1 MPLPGGE
8 ADKLG
13 NRYEGRWTVY
23 CMIDVMDEKA
33 DYIELEKPGE
43 DAFEFFLKRNGQL
56 ECHQVKRQIA
66 GLGQWT
72 VSSLENNQNH
82 VLSSFWRTLQRPDA
96 ICVFVSTQGSELGE
110 LIKRIK
116 DSQSWKDFETNY
128 LNKSLTEIFNKLCEK
143 WTNCSQLV
151 GYNFL
156 KRVIIRNTG
165 DEDQL
170 IETIDTR
177 LTVLVEGDPQVIR
190 LELGELILDKLHCQL
205 TAHDIWH
212 HLEQIGYRR
221 RQWSKDPH
229 VFAAIEK
236 NNELYLSRFNNEKI
250 AGEFIERNEANIAI
264 DKLISLTDKK
274 GLLLTGEAGLGKSGV
289 LGQVLTTLK
298 TQGIPLIVF
307 RIDRLEPTLFPH
319 QLGEQLGLPDSPAN
333 VLAAI
338 AQGRECVLIIDQ
350 LDAVSQASG
359 RNPWFFECVE
369 QIIKQAKVHEN
380 IRLLLAC
387 RKFDL
392 DNDSRFRDLVKS
404 DGILENLEI
413 RRLSHTQVK
422 EVCSRLKLDETK
434 LTPVQLDLLSI
445 PLHLKLLEEV
455 IENLESNAFD
465 LSTVQELYDAFWN
478 RKQEQIKDYLRRP
491 FQWTK
496 VIDTLCQYMS
506 KNQTIS
512 APQEI
517 VDDWAD
523 DANAM
528 ASNHVLVKEDKRFS
542 FFHESFFD
550 YAFARRF
557 SVNDQKLLDY
567 LLGREQ
573 HLFYRTQVRQIL
585 FYRRQQNFNNFNLYL
600 DDLNDLLTHADV
612 RFHIKK
618 LVFALLTDLNDPTEE
633 EWEILKDLIN
643 HQSGGISHQVWQL
656 LSISSYWFK
665 LIDDLGILVNW
676 LNSKNNELIDKT
688 INILFGIQRRFGQH
702 SDRIAELLKPYVG
715 LSDEWRKRFLFL
727 MVWCDLNQGRRF
739 FELFLQLI
747 DDGTLDDARGP
758 IAVNSE
764 FWDIIYS
771 LPEKQ
776 PQWSCEVIGH
786 YLHRRLQLSVT
797 QGQVNPFDWN
807 NPTISDG
814 RSDEQILLL
823 SAKNAPLEFVN
834 NVLPFML
841 QVIELNIDKT
851 WHTPWKDLVWGD
863 RIYGTGHQIERVI
876 LTAISTALSI
886 IASQQPET
894 LIEIENQFKLKES
907 KFETIEY
914 LLIRAYTANPEFF
927 GNVAIDYLC
936 EKLTRFQTGYSIS
949 AGNGNAAQYWATKEL
964 LEAVSPH
971 CSDFHLQKLE
981 ANLLNYYP
989 EWEKDYNYR
998 YSRGYAQ
1005 LILLGSIAPTRRS
1018 KKVMSRLQEL
1028 ERKFVDLQWIK
1039 VPGKIDPPENVEA
1052 WFIDSPIPERATER
1066 MTDKQWLKAIS
1077 QYDYTDAGSN
1087 FEKRGE
1093 LTGGAWQL
1101 SSNLQ
1106 KEVSKNSLRFAKLI
1120 QQFPHDANECYF
1132 NAVLQGISDSE
1143 IKLDLDL
1150 ETLSQVLQFC
1160 HQLPH
1165 KSYGKSIS
1173 RLFQK
1178 LADFE
1183 WENSTLDILIDY
1195 ALNDPDPKQET
1206 RQSKIKT
1213 DNSSRQEDFLFLG
1226 INSVRGSAVGAIAR
1240 LIFANKERADYFR
1253 KFLPQIVTDHSIAV
1267 RACAA
1272 EMLTALLNYDR
1283 DLAVNLFLDLCK
1295 TEDILLGVPTVER
1308 FLYYALHTHYSKL
1321 SSIFERMIRSDQS
1334 TVIRVGSRQSC
1345 LASLNIEEANT
1356 LVNECL
1362 NGTVDHRIAAAE
1374 IFRGNLQSAYFRQS
1388 CENNLIPL
1396 FSDPD
1401 EPVRKEAARCFSK
1414 FEGNELAQYTNLIEQ
1429 FVNTPAFSTSCYSL
1443 IHSLEKTTAKLP
1455 EVTCLVCEKFVESF
1469 GIESGDIRTSSA
1481 GDSNT
1486 ISKLLIR
1493 VYSQNSRNSKLQ
1505 SRCLDVVDR
1514 MMEMGSYGLDKALLD
1529 YAVVSL
1535 V

>member
-66 GLGQWT
+66 GRGQWT

-82 VLSSFWRTLQRPDA
+82 VLSNFWTTLQNQSA
-96 ICVFVSTQGSELGE
+96 NCVFVSTQGSELGE
-110 LIKRIK
+110 LIKRVK
-116 DSQSWKDFETNY
+116 DSQSWEDFETNY
-128 LNKSLTEIFNKLCEK
+128 LNQSLTEVFNKLCGK
-143 WTNCSQLV
+143 WTNCSQFV
-151 GYNFL
+151 GYEAL

-165 DEDQL
+165 DEEQL
-170 IETIDTR
+170 VETIDNR
-177 LTVLVEGDPQVIR
+177 LTVLVEGDPQIIR
-190 LELGELILDKLHCQL
+190 LELEELILDKLHCQL
-205 TAHDIWH
+205 TAHNIWH
-212 HLEQIGYRR
+212 HLEQRGYRR
-221 RQWSKDPH
+221 REWSKDPH
-229 VFAAIEK
+229 ILAAIEK
-236 NNELYLSRFNNEKI
+236 NNQLYLSRFDNEKI

-264 DKLISLTDKK
+264 DKLTYLTDKK

-298 TQGIPLIVF
+298 TQRIPLIVF

-350 LDAVSQASG
+350 IDAVSQASG
-359 RNPWFFECVE
+359 RNPSFFECVE
-369 QIIKQAKVHEN
+369 QIIKQAQVHEN

-392 DNDSRFRDLVKS
+392 DNDSRFRDLIKPN
-404 DGILENLEI
+404 GILENLEI
-413 RRLSHTQVK
+413 RRLSHIQVK
-422 EVCSRLKLDETK
+422 EVCSRLELDETK
-434 LTPVQLDLLSI
+434 LTPVQLNLLSI

-455 IENLESNAFD
+455 VGNLDVNTFN
-465 LSTVQELYDAFWN
+465 LSTVQELYDVFWD
-478 RKQEQIKDYLRRP
+478 RKQAQIKDYLGRP

-496 VIDTLCQYMS
+496 VIDALCQYMS

-523 DANAM
+523 DAKVM
-528 ASNHVLVKEDKRFS
+528 ASNHVLVREDKRFS

-557 SVNDQKLLDY
+557 SANDQKLSDY
-567 LLGREQ
+567 LFGREQ

-585 FYRRQQNFNNFNLYL
+585 FYRRQQNFNLYL
-600 DDLNDLLTHADV
+600 DDLNDLLTHGDI

-618 LVFALLTDLNDPTEE
+618 LVFALLTDLHDPTEE
-633 EWEILKDLIN
+633 EWEILKNLIN
-643 HQSGGISHQVWQL
+643 HQSRSISHQIWQL
-656 LSISSYWFK
+656 LSISSHWFK
-665 LIDDLGILVNW
+665 LIDNLGILDYW
-676 LNSKNNELIDKT
+676 LNSENNELIDKT
-688 INILFGIQRRFGQH
+688 INILFGIQRRFGEH
-702 SDRIAELLKPYVG
+702 SDRIAELLEPYLG
-715 LSDEWRKRFLFL
+715 LSDEWRRRFLSL
-727 MVWCDLNQGRRF
+727 IVWCDLDQGRRF
-739 FELFLQLI
+739 FELFLKLI

-764 FWDIIYS
+764 FWDLIYS

-786 YLHRRLQLSVT
+786 YLNRRLQLSIA

-807 NPTISDG
+807 NPTIPDG
-814 RSDEQILLL
+814 QFDEQILLS
-823 SAKNAPLEFVN
+823 SAKNASLEFVN
-834 NVLPFML
+834 NVLSFML
-841 QVIELNIDKT
+841 QIMELNIDKT
-851 WHTPWKDLVWGD
+851 WPTPWKDFVWRD
-863 RIYGTGHQIERVI
+863 RTYGTGYQMKSVI
-876 LTAISTALSI
+876 LTAMSAALSI
-886 IASQQPET
+886 IASQQPKT
-894 LIEIENQFKLKES
+894 LIKIENQFKLKES

-914 LLIRAYTANPEFF
+914 LLICAYTANGDFF
-927 GNVAIDYLC
+927 ANVAIDYLC
-936 EKLTRFQTGYSIS
+936 EKSSRFQKGYSIS
-949 AGNGNAAQYWATKEL
+949 AGNSRAAKYWATKEL
-964 LEAVSPH
+964 LEAVTPH

-981 ANLLNYYP
+981 EKLLNYYP
-989 EWEKDYNYR
+989 EWEKNYTYR
-998 YSRGYAQ
+998 HSRGYAQ
-1005 LILLGSIAPTRRS
+1005 LILLSSITVTRRS
-1018 KKVMSRLQEL
+1018 KKVISRLQEL
-1028 ERKFVDLQWIK
+1028 ERKFVDLQWIEA
-1039 VPGKIDPPENVEA
+1039 PGKIDPPKNLEA
-1052 WFIDSPIPERATER
+1052 WIIDSPIPERATEK
-1066 MTDKQWLKAIS
+1066 MTDEQWLKAIS
-1077 QYDYTDAGSN
+1077 QYDYTDGGSN

-1106 KEVSKNSLRFAKLI
+1106 KEVSKNPLRFAKLI
-1120 QQFPHDANECYF
+1120 QQFPHDVNECYF
-1132 NAVLQGISDSE
+1132 NAVLQGISESE
-1143 IKLDLDL
+1143 IKLDV
-1150 ETLSQVLQFC
+1150 ETVSQVLQFC

-1165 KSYGKSIS
+1165 KPCGKYIS
-1173 RLFQK
+1173 WLFQK
-1178 LADFE
+1178 LTDFE
-1183 WENSTLDILIDY
+1183 WENSTLDILLNY
-1195 ALNDPDPKQET
+1195 ALNDPDPEQKN
-1206 RQSKIKT
+1206 RQDKTNT
-1213 DNSSRQEDFLFLG
+1213 DNSSHQEDILFLG
-1226 INSVRGSAVGAIAR
+1226 INSVRGSAVRAIAL
-1240 LIFANKERADYFR
+1240 LIFANKEKADYFR
-1253 KFLPQIVTDHSIAV
+1253 KFLPQIVTDPSIAV
-1267 RACAA
+1267 RACTA

-1283 DLAVNLFLDLCK
+1283 DLAVNFFLNLCK
-1295 TEDILLGVPTVER
+1295 TEDIVLGVPTVER
-1308 FLYYALHTHYSKL
+1308 FLYYALNTHYSKL
-1321 SSIFERMIRSDQS
+1321 SSILERMIRSDQS
-1334 TVIRVGSRQSC
+1334 IVIRVGSRQSC

-1374 IFRGNLQSAYFRQS
+1374 IFRGNLHSAYFRQS

-1401 EPVRKEAARCFSK
+1401 KQVREEAARCFSQ

-1429 FVNTPAFSTSCYSL
+1429 FVNSPAFSTSCYSL
-1443 IHSLEKTTAKLP
+1443 IHALEKTTAKLP
-1455 EVTCLVCEKFVESF
+1455 EATCLVCEKFVESF
-1469 GIESGDIRTSSA
+1469 GIESGDIRTSTA

-1493 VYSQNSRNSKLQ
+1493 VYSQNSRNSELQ

-1514 MMEMGSYGLDKALLD
+1514 MIEMGSYGLDKALLD
-1529 YAVVSL
+1529 YAIVSL

>member
-1 MPLPGGE
+1 MPSSGGE
-8 ADKLG
+8 AAKLG
-13 NRYEGRWTVY
+13 EHYERRWTV
-23 CMIDVMDEKA
+23 CRMIDVMDEKA

-43 DAFEFFLKRNGQL
+43 DGFEFFLKRHGQL
-56 ECHQVKRQIA
+56 ECHQVKRQISTC
-66 GLGQWT
+66 GQWT

-82 VLSSFWRTLQRPDA
+82 VLSDFWRTLQRPDA
-96 ICVFVSTQGSELGE
+96 ICVFVSTQGSELKE
-110 LIKRIK
+110 LTERVKK
-116 DSQSWKDFETNY
+116 SQSWQNFKTKY
-128 LNKSLTEIFNKLCEK
+128 LTKSLTEIFNKLCKK
-143 WTNCSQLV
+143 WENCSQLV
-151 GYNFL
+151 GYEAL

-170 IETIDTR
+170 VETIETR
-177 LTVLVEGDPQVIR
+177 LTVLVEGDPQNIR
-190 LELGELILDKLHCQL
+190 LQLEDLILAKLHCQL

-212 HLEQIGYRR
+212 HLEQKGYRR
-221 RQWSKDPH
+221 REWSKDPH

-236 NNELYLSRFNNEKI
+236 NNQLYFSRFNNEKI

-264 DKLISLTDKK
+264 DKLTSLTDKK

-298 TQGIPLIVF
+298 TQRIPLIVF
-307 RIDRLEPTLFPH
+307 RIDRLEPTLFSH
-319 QLGEQLGLPDSPAN
+319 QLGKQLGLPDSPAN

-350 LDAVSQASG
+350 IDAVSQASG
-359 RNPWFFECVE
+359 RNPSFFECVE
-369 QIIKQAKVHEN
+369 QIIKQAQVHEN

-392 DNDSRFRDLVKS
+392 DNDSRFRDLVKPN
-404 DGILENLEI
+404 GILENLEI
-413 RRLSHTQVK
+413 RRLSHIQVK
-422 EVCSRLKLDETK
+422 EVCNRLELDEAK

-455 IENLESNAFD
+455 VGNLDGNTFN
-465 LSTVQELYDAFWN
+465 LSTVQELYDAFWK
-478 RKQEQIKDYLRRP
+478 RKQAQIKECLGRP

-496 VIDTLCQYMS
+496 VIDALCQYMS
-506 KNQTIS
+506 NHQTIS

-523 DANAM
+523 DARAM
-528 ASNHVLVKEDKRFS
+528 ASNHVLVREDKRFS

-557 SVNDQKLLDY
+557 SANDKKLLDY
-567 LLGREQ
+567 LLDREQ
-573 HLFYRTQVRQIL
+573 HLFYRTQYRQIL
-585 FYRRQQNFNNFNLYL
+585 FYRRQQNFNLYL
-600 DDLNDLLTHADV
+600 DDLNDLLTHSDV

-618 LVFALLTDLNDPTEE
+618 LVFALLADLHDPTEE
-633 EWEILKDLIN
+633 EWELLKDLIN
-643 HQSGGISHQVWQL
+643 HQSRSISHQVWQL

-665 LIDDLGILVNW
+665 LIDDLDILVDW
-676 LNSKNNELIDKT
+676 LNSKDNDLIDKT
-688 INILFGIQRRFGQH
+688 INILFGIKRRFGEY
-702 SDRIAELLKPYVG
+702 SDRIAELLEPYIG
-715 LSDEWRKRFLFL
+715 LSNEWRRRFLSL
-727 MVWCDLNQGRRF
+727 IVWCDLDQGRRF

-747 DDGTLDDARGP
+747 DDGTLDNARGP

-786 YLHRRLQLSVT
+786 YLNRRLQLSLA
-797 QGQVNPFDWN
+797 QSQVNPFDWN
-807 NPTISDG
+807 NPTISNG
-814 RSDEQILLL
+814 QSDEQILLS

-851 WHTPWKDLVWGD
+851 LPTPWKDPIWRD
-863 RIYGTGHQIERVI
+863 RTYGTGYQIKSVI

-894 LIEIENQFKLKES
+894 SIEIENQFKLKE
-907 KFETIEY
+907 KNFETIEY
-914 LLIRAYTANPEFF
+914 LMIRTYTANGQFF
-927 GNVAIDYLC
+927 ANVAIDYLC
-936 EKLTRFQTGYSIS
+936 EELSRFQTGYSIS

-981 ANLLNYYP
+981 EKLLNYYP
-989 EWEKDYNYR
+989 EWEKNYTYR
-998 YSRGYAQ
+998 HSRGYAQ
-1005 LILLGSIAPTRRS
+1005 LILLSSITVTRRS
-1018 KKVMSRLQEL
+1018 KKVISRLQEL
-1028 ERKFVDLQWIK
+1028 ERKFVDLQWIEA
-1039 VPGKIDPPENVEA
+1039 PGKIDPPKNLEA
-1052 WFIDSPIPERATER
+1052 WFVDSPIPERATEK
-1066 MTDKQWLKAIS
+1066 MTDEQWLKAIS
-1077 QYDYTDAGSN
+1077 QYEYTNAGSN

-1101 SSNLQ
+1101 SSDLQ
-1106 KEVSKNSLRFAKLI
+1106 KEVSKNPLRFAKLI
-1120 QQFPHDANECYF
+1120 QQFPHDVNECYF
-1132 NAVLQGISDSE
+1132 NAVLQGISESE
-1143 IKLDLDL
+1143 IKLDV
-1150 ETLSQVLQFC
+1150 ETVSQVLQFC

-1165 KSYGKSIS
+1165 KPCGKYIS
-1173 RLFQK
+1173 WLFQK
-1178 LADFE
+1178 LADFA
-1183 WENSTLDILIDY
+1183 WENSNLDILIDY
-1195 ALNDPDPKQET
+1195 VLNDPDPEQEN

-1213 DNSSRQEDFLFLG
+1213 DNSSHQEDIHFVG
-1226 INSVRGSAVGAIAR
+1226 INSVRGSAVRAIAL

-1253 KFLPQIVTDHSIAV
+1253 KFLPQIVTDRSIAV

-1272 EMLTALLNYDR
+1272 QMLTALLNYDR
-1283 DLAVNLFLDLCK
+1283 DLAVDLFLNLCQA
-1295 TEDILLGVPTVER
+1295 EDILLGSPTVEE

-1321 SSIFERMIRSDQS
+1321 LPIMINSEES
-1334 TVIRVGSRQSC
+1334 TVIRVGARQSC

-1374 IFRGNLQSAYFRQS
+1374 IFRGNLHSAYFRQS

-1401 EPVRKEAARCFSK
+1401 KQVREEAARCFSQ

-1429 FVNTPAFSTSCYSL
+1429 FVNSPAFSTSCYSL
-1443 IHSLEKTTAKLP
+1443 IHALEKTTAKLP

-1469 GIESGDIRTSSA
+1469 GIKSGDIRTSSA

-1493 VYSQNSRNSKLQ
+1493 VYSQNSRNSELQ
-1505 SRCLDVVDR
+1505 SRCLNVVDR
-1514 MMEMGSYGLDKALLD
+1514 MIEMGSYGLDKALLD
-1529 YAVVSL
+1529 YARVSL